1 MKALKSVDGAE
12 VYTRPNGAQFHWR
25 HVGTFFKYGD
35 LSFVV
40 LYAASDPMEHCQGC
54 SLRKLSADDC
64 LKLRRE
70 RFGECVSMSRG
81 DGRAVIFHEA
91 GSILVGDDARAANIR
106 AGLGNYL

>member
-1 MKALKSVDGAE
+1 MKKLEPRGGAE
-12 VYTRPNGAQFHWR
+12 VYANLSGKQFYWRP
-25 HVGTFFKYGD
+25 VGTFFKFGGA
-35 LSFVV
+35 SFVV